1 MGFMDKV
8 KDFVA
13 PIEEEDDYQEA
24 PQAEKVEEV
33 EPQSRYERP
42 KARTNATSLNSNT
55 KMVLFEPR
63 SFGEAEEVGQRLKEG
78 RAVVVNLHK
87 LDRDYAQR
95 TIDFLT
101 GVVYALDG
109 KIQKIGQNVI
119 LTIGCEHFSF
129 QRIRL
134 AILFPPAII
143 PASSRHACSQS
154 PSVCLSRACP
164 APSHPLCLTLSASI
178 SRSVPMSPL
187 QQKQRIHQD
196 ALLLQVP
203 S

>member
-13 PIEEEDDYQEA
+13 PVDDDDENEEYQAEPVAAAQPQEA
-24 PQAEKVEEV
+24 V
-33 EPQSRYERP
+33 EPQARYERP
-42 KARTNATSLNSNT
+42 KSRSNASTINAGT

-101 GVVYALDG
+101 GVVFALDG
-109 KIQKIGQNVI
+109 KIQKIAQN
-119 LTIGCEHFSF
+119 
-129 QRIRL
+129 
-134 AILFPPAII
+134 AILCSPAQIGVQGSI
-143 PASSRHACSQS
+143 NLGS
-154 PSVCLSRACP
+154 PDDFE
-164 APSHPLCLTLSASI
+164 
-178 SRSVPMSPL
+178 
-187 QQKQRIHQD
+187 D
-196 ALLLQVP
+196 AE
-203 S
+203 

>member
-13 PIEEEDDYQEA
+13 PIEEDDDYQEA

-42 KARTNATSLNSNT
+42 KTRTNATSLNSNT

-87 LDRDYAQR
+87 LD
-95 TIDFLT
+95 
-101 GVVYALDG
+101 VVYALDG

-119 LTIGCEHFSF
+119 LCSPAEIGVQGTISLG
-129 QRIRL
+129 
-134 AILFPPAII
+134 
-143 PASSRHACSQS
+143 S
-154 PSVCLSRACP
+154 P
-164 APSHPLCLTLSASI
+164 
-178 SRSVPMSPL
+178 
-187 QQKQRIHQD
+187 D
-196 ALLLQVP
+196 DFEDED
-203 S
+203 

>member
-13 PIEEEDDYQEA
+13 PIEEDDNPGYESQTVTR
-24 PQAEKVEEV
+24 QDVEV
-33 EPQSRYERP
+33 EPQSQDERT
-42 KARTNATSLNSNT
+42 KNRSNASTLSANT

-87 LDRDYAQR
+87 LDREYAQR

-101 GVVYALDG
+101 GVVFALDG

-119 LTIGCEHFSF
+119 LC
-129 QRIRL
+129 
-134 AILFPPAII
+134 
-143 PASSRHACSQS
+143 
-154 PSVCLSRACP
+154 
-164 APSHPLCLTLSASI
+164 
-178 SRSVPMSPL
+178 SPL
-187 QQKQRIHQD
+187 QIGVSGSISLGAPD
-196 ALLLQVP
+196 DMDDVD
-203 S
+203 

>member
-13 PIEEEDDYQEA
+13 PIEDEDEGYEA
-24 PQAEKVEEV
+24 LPVETVRNETEA
-33 EPQSRYERP
+33 EPQNRYERP
-42 KARTNATSLNSNT
+42 KARTNSATLNAKT

-101 GVVYALDG
+101 GVVFALDG

-119 LTIGCEHFSF
+119 LCSPAEIGV
-129 QRIRL
+129 QG
-134 AILFPPAII
+134 
-143 PASSRHACSQS
+143 
-154 PSVCLSRACP
+154 
-164 APSHPLCLTLSASI
+164 SI
-178 SRSVPMSPL
+178 SLGNP
-187 QQKQRIHQD
+187 D
-196 ALLLQVP
+196 DFED
-203 S
+203 

>member
-13 PIEEEDDYQEA
+13 PIDDEDEGYEA
-24 PQAEKVEEV
+24 QPVETVRNETEA
-33 EPQSRYERP
+33 EPQNRYERP
-42 KARTNATSLNSNT
+42 KARTNSATLNAKT

-101 GVVYALDG
+101 GVVFALDG

-119 LTIGCEHFSF
+119 LCSPAEIGV
-129 QRIRL
+129 QG
-134 AILFPPAII
+134 
-143 PASSRHACSQS
+143 
-154 PSVCLSRACP
+154 
-164 APSHPLCLTLSASI
+164 SI
-178 SRSVPMSPL
+178 SLGNP
-187 QQKQRIHQD
+187 D
-196 ALLLQVP
+196 DFED
-203 S
+203 

>member
-13 PIEEEDDYQEA
+13 PIEEEDEGYEA
-24 PQAEKVEEV
+24 QPVETVSNETEA
-33 EPQSRYERP
+33 EPQNRYERP
-42 KARTNATSLNSNT
+42 KARTNSATLNAKT

-101 GVVYALDG
+101 GVVFALDG

-119 LTIGCEHFSF
+119 L
-129 QRIRL
+129 
-134 AILFPPAII
+134 
-143 PASSRHACSQS
+143 CS
-154 PSVCLSRACP
+154 P
-164 APSHPLCLTLSASI
+164 
-178 SRSVPMSPL
+178 
-187 QQKQRIHQD
+187 KN
-196 ALLLQVP
+196 LQVGGDINLN
-203 S
+203 SDED